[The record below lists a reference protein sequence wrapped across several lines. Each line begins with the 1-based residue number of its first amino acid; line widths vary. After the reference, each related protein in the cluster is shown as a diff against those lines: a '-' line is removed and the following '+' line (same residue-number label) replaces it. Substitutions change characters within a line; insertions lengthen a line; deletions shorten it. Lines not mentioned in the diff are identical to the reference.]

1 MTYLKILVVDYEK
14 DFLGF
19 FQKTLKKINFIIVS
33 IQSIVDIRRIYERS
47 DDHDLVISD
56 IRIPEMNRIE
66 LASLIRKVNKDISII
81 LMALCRY

>member
-1 MTYLKILVVDYEK
+1 MTYLKILVVDDEK
-14 DFLGF
+14 DLLGF
-19 FQKTLKKINFIIVS
+19 FQITLKKINFIIVS

-66 LASLIRKVNKDISII
+66 LASIIRKVNKDISII

>member
-1 MTYLKILVVDYEK
+1 MTYLKILVVDDEK
-14 DFLGF
+14 DLLGF
-19 FQKTLKKINFIIVS
+19 FQITLKKINFIIVS

-56 IRIPEMNRIE
+56 IIIPEMNRIE
-66 LASLIRKVNKDISII
+66 LASIIRKVNKDISII

>member
-14 DFLGF
+14 DLLGF
-19 FQKTLKKINFIIVS
+19 FQITLKKINFIIVS

-56 IRIPEMNRIE
+56 IRIHEMNRIE
-66 LASLIRKVNKDISII
+66 LASIIRKVNKDISII